1 MTHFSVLF
9 IDIFFDHI
17 FHRKTRG
24 DPVKLAT
31 FKSGGQEK
39 IGIVHTGDT
48 LLFDLAAAAS
58 RSGSANPGLRFD
70 AGIDRRRRR
79 RARTGGKS
87 VRQARQGREPVGQDR
102 DGRDSR
108 AGPGAAADA
117 GRHVVSAAHP
127 ASPAR
132 AAQACRARQGR
143 HGGAGADRGG
153 AARRTA
159 GGLSQAADLLHHQPF
174 QRPRHQHHGEVAA
187 LQPGDGL
194 RTRIRHHHQ
203 KQGRQ
208 HLRRQGQGSHLR
220 LYDLQRLFRARCP
233 AHRNGRAA
241 GAGER
246 QEF

>member
-1 MTHFSVLF
+1 M
-9 IDIFFDHI
+9 
-17 FHRKTRG
+17 
-24 DPVKLAT
+24 KLAT

-48 LLFDLAAAAS
+48 ALFDLAAAAS
-58 RSGSANPGLRFD
+58 RNGSANPAFASMLALID
-70 AGIDRRRRR
+70 AGESALEQAAKVFDKHGKDESLSIK
-79 RARTGGKS
+79 TGT
-87 VRQARQGREPVGQDR
+87 
-102 DGRDSR
+102 GRDSR

-127 ASPAR
+127 AGPAR

-143 HGGAGADRGG
+143 HGGAGADRGR

-159 GGLSQAADLLHHQPF
+159 GGLPQAADLLHHQPF
-174 QRPRHQHHGEVAA
+174 QRARHQHHGEVAA

-208 HLRRQGQGSHLR
+208 HLRRQGQRSHLR
-220 LYDLQRLFRARCP
+220 LYDLQRFFRARCP

-241 GAGER
+241 GPGER